1 MLRSFARHDVRNLA
15 MSSCAAVVFILTAV
29 LSDAQAQQQPQD
41 LTVETQKAVA
51 KLVEALKSENGEVRR
66 RAMQSFQ
73 YDPVVKPE
81 TENPAIRSAVPVL
94 IPALKDENWSVR
106 FSAVWALRKTGSVSR
121 EVVEALSE
129 RVRDTDLNTAVAAA
143 TGLKLMGPPAAPAV
157 PALIQSLKERNED
170 GTFAVPGLPE
180 IRANRSS
187 GGALRRAVIEAL
199 GNVGP
204 AAKEALPELRKR
216 LDDQGVSG
224 MGNRA
229 FSAKAIW
236 QITGKA
242 DESLPVLIA
251 ALEKDQSAYAAE
263 ILGTMGPDAKS
274 AAPALRKA
282 LESEISSTRLHAA
295 VALPKV
301 DAKEELRLS
310 VITEILQDKN
320 LGMRFYA
327 CEALWNLTG
336 NPSQVVPTL
345 ITMLNE
351 GKQGTVPVSLVI
363 RLLGEI
369 GPPAKAAV
377 PAIKDILIR
386 QPSSV
391 SDAEVQKA
399 LSRIER

>member
-1 MLRSFARHDVRNLA
+1 
-15 MSSCAAVVFILTAV
+15 MSSCVAAVFLLAAV
-29 LSDAQAQQQPQD
+29 LSDAQAQQQPPD
-41 LTVETQKAVA
+41 LTVETQRAVA

-73 YDPVVKPE
+73 FDPVLKPE

-106 FSAVWALRKTGSVSR
+106 SSAVWALRKTGSVSR
-121 EVVEALSE
+121 EVIEALAG
-129 RVRDTDLNTAVAAA
+129 RVRDIDLNVAVTAA

-157 PALIQSLKERNED
+157 PALIQSLKERNDD

-180 IRANRSS
+180 IRANRSM
-187 GGALRRAVIEAL
+187 GGVLRRAVIEAL

-204 AAKEALPELRKR
+204 AAKDALPELRKR
-216 LDDQGVSG
+216 LDDQGTSG

-251 ALEKDQSAYAAE
+251 TLEKDQNAYAAE
-263 ILGTMGPDAKS
+263 ILGTMGPAAKS
-274 AAPALRKA
+274 AVPALRKA
-282 LESEISSTRLHAA
+282 LESANSSTRLRAA

-301 DAKEELRLS
+301 DAKEELRLA
-310 VITEILQDKN
+310 VITELLQDKN
-320 LGMRFYA
+320 MAVRLFA
-327 CEALWNLTG
+327 CEALWKLTG
-336 NPSQVVPTL
+336 DASQVVPTL
-345 ITMLNE
+345 IAMLNDD
-351 GKQGTVPVSLVI
+351 KQGRNPPELVI

-386 QPSSV
+386 QPSV
-391 SDAEVQKA
+391 SETEVQKA